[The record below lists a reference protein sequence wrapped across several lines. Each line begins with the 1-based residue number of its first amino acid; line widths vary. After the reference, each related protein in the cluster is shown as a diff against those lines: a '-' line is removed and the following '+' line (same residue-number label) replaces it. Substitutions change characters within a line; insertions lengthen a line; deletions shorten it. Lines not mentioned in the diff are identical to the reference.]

1 VVQEQ
6 VLADIASDSLAVYA
20 VWEPIL
26 STDDERWA
34 RKATTLFPDSRVQN
48 YWIATDDL
56 GEAFQPPLRLTGEA
70 AWDVY
75 LLYRPGT
82 TWQPAG
88 PPAPDYFMHQLSG
101 RLPDSLMLDGP
112 KLASAIRL
120 IQRRAH

>member
-26 STDDERWA
+26 ATDDERWA
-34 RKATTLFPDSRVQN
+34 RKATTLFLDSRVQN

-56 GEAFQPPLRLTGEA
+56 GEVFQPPLRLTGEV

-75 LLYRPGT
+75 LLYRRGT
-82 TWQPAG
+82 TWRAVS
-88 PPAPDYFMHQLSG
+88 PPAPDYFMHQLRG

-112 KLASAIRL
+112 KLATAIRL
-120 IQRRAH
+120 IQGRAH